1 MKQWNE
7 HCSSNSNR
15 SGNTTRAV
23 IAVAIIV
30 ILLIIVKGKRFG
42 RSSSDGSTI
51 GDMNN
56 SRCISSI

>member
-30 ILLIIVKGKRFG
+30 ILLIIVKGKK
-42 RSSSDGSTI
+42 DLAEAVVMAAPLAI
-51 GDMNN
+51 
-56 SRCISSI
+56 